1 MFEGKGVGIQ
11 WSNFASG
18 ISVDDNFSLLLVM
31 IIMFLLNFIHL
42 TLLYYFES
50 VMPGDHGLARPW
62 YFPIVAFMSK
72 PSPPLSV
79 QSDLLTRDQD
89 GIVTFT
95 SPRHRADFIEEET
108 IYYNRNIGVRIK
120 NISKAFKQFNVEKT
134 AVRNL
139 SLNIYEGQITVLLG
153 HNGAGKVNLIELNIF
168 NKRSKINMNFLFR
181 AQQLA

>member
-1 MFEGKGVGIQ
+1 MFEGKGVGVQ

-31 IIMFLLNFIHL
+31 IFMFLLNFIHL
-42 TLLYYFES
+42 AILYYLEN

-62 YFPIVAFMSK
+62 YFPVLCLMNRPK
-72 PSPPLSV
+72 PVLSV
-79 QSDLLTRDQD
+79 QSDPMSRDAD

-95 SPRHRADFIEEET
+95 ASLNRPDYLEDESVYQSRHV
-108 IYYNRNIGVRIK
+108 GVRIK
-120 NISKAFKQFNVEKT
+120 DISKSFKQFNKDKT

-153 HNGAGKVNLIELNIF
+153 HNGAGKV
-168 NKRSKINMNFLFR
+168 
-181 AQQLA
+181 